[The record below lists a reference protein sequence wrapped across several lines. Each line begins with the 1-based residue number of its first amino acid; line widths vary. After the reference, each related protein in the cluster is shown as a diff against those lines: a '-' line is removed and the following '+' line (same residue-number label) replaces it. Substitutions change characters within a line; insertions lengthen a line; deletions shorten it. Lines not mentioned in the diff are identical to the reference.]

1 MQSAPLVHGKGIAI
15 PAIGLGTFRAEGEVC
30 AQAVQCALEA
40 GYRHIDTASMYGNE
54 QFVGDGLRASSV
66 RRKDLFVTT
75 KIWWTDIAGDRLE
88 AAAEE
93 SLKRL
98 SLDHVDLL
106 LIHWPNPQ
114 IPLRSSIDALC
125 RVKRAGLAGSIGV
138 SNFTVAMLDE
148 AVALASEPLSMLQ
161 AEYHPR
167 LDQSKLRAAAA
178 RHGMLW
184 TSYCPI
190 GKGNLFDDP
199 VVTGLASKYGRTPSQ
214 IVLRWQMQQPDTVA
228 IPKSVTPSRIRENI
242 AVFDFALTDA
252 ETAALSALKRPDG
265 RIVSPAFAPA
275 WDA

>member
-15 PAIGLGTFRAEGEVC
+15 PAIGLGTFRAEGELC
-30 AQAVQCALEA
+30 AEAVQWALDS
-40 GYRHIDTASMYGNE
+40 GYRHIDTAAMYGNE
-54 QFVGDGLRASSV
+54 QFVGEGIRASTV
-66 RRKDLFVTT
+66 KRNEIFVTT
-75 KIWWTDIAGDRLE
+75 KIWWADIADGLLQASAE
-88 AAAEE
+88 A

-98 SLDHVDLL
+98 DLDHVDLL
-106 LIHWPNPQ
+106 LIHWPNPAV
-114 IPLRSSIDALC
+114 PLRSSIDALC
-125 RVKRAGLAGSIGV
+125 KVKRAGLAKSIGV

-148 AVALASEPLSMLQ
+148 AVSLTTEPLCMLQ

-190 GKGNLFDDP
+190 GKGNVFDDP
-199 VVTGLASKYGRTPSQ
+199 VVKDLAAKYGRTPSQ
-214 IVLRWQMQQPDTVA
+214 IVLRWQVQQPGTVA

-242 AVFDFALTDA
+242 GVFDFTLTDA
-252 ETAALSALKRPDG
+252 EMAAISGLKRPDG
-265 RIVSPAFAPA
+265 RIVSPPFAPA

>member
-1 MQSAPLVHGKGIAI
+1 MQAAPLVHGKGIAI
-15 PAIGLGTFRAEGEVC
+15 PAIGLGTFRAEGELC
-30 AQAVQCALEA
+30 AEAVQWALDS
-40 GYRHIDTASMYGNE
+40 GYRHIDTAAMYGNE
-54 QFVGDGLRASSV
+54 QFVGEGIRASTV
-66 RRKDLFVTT
+66 KRNEIFVTT
-75 KIWWTDIAGDRLE
+75 KVWWTDIADGLLQ
-88 AAAEE
+88 AAAEA

-98 SLDHVDLL
+98 DLDHVDLL
-106 LIHWPNPQ
+106 LIHWPNPAV
-114 IPLRSSIDALC
+114 PLRSSIDALC
-125 RVKRAGLAGSIGV
+125 KVKRAGLAKAIGV

-148 AVALASEPLSMLQ
+148 AAALTTEPLSMLQ

-190 GKGNLFDDP
+190 GKGNVFDDP
-199 VVTGLASKYGRTPSQ
+199 VVKDLAAKYDRPPSQ
-214 IVLRWQMQQPDTVA
+214 IVLRWQVQQPGTVA

-242 AVFDFALTDA
+242 GVFDFALTDA
-252 ETAALSALKRPDG
+252 EMAAISGLKRPDG